1 MRNSSS
7 NYSLQRDF
15 QKLES
20 RIDSIELRN
29 KSGIR
34 NNKKE
39 ETAYSRIDNK
49 ENYSIQ
55 TTKNQLFS
63 YGAKYQH
70 KLQMQKSK
78 VEIPVIEVKRVDDK
92 KKLNVIFKFY
102 ASFGD
107 RTNIDY
113 IRSNKIHKLMSDS
126 QIKFQKQDQQYID
139 LLFVKANRNKP
150 NMDFENFYYF
160 LELLSET
167 LYGDQNSFQILM
179 DNHLTPLYENIIS
192 STDLGDEETKL
203 SQDIDPVCLKL
214 IQVVIQPIT
223 FIYNKYF
230 PPQFKNFNLKDQQ
243 EELMLKQQI
252 RSSLFLFLKDFE
264 ICPQF
269 ITKGSAYLLL
279 DYIQEDPNLPQIYQQ
294 KKQKSKFDINQF
306 CCYIIKLAMMT
317 LQSFDDS
324 TQEQLMITPLQKLA
338 FLFERMELSQGFNN
352 LEIPSNNSK
361 LNWKLKVPEE
371 LIELIISDPDAIQY
385 LNSTTQRMKIHHLK
399 NEEFYDEQVKRINT
413 VPTNRVRPSIQINKQ
428 FEEQCQQLFQENYTQ
443 LFNIY
448 RQYSGINQQTGQDNE
463 LVGSKWMKFL
473 KDANL
478 VNNNLIDKNS
488 KLSYQVPHNEID
500 LIFTKAC
507 TISQNNRT
515 SVPIKQKKQT
525 MNFLQFLKGLQL
537 LNNDIHVLRI
547 ILNDHVLHL
556 MSQGP
561 ENKMKDLLSQLMN
574 ILKDKEIVEFLGLL
588 HKSILVYYKQYT
600 IGKQI
605 MNFEQFLRFY
615 KDFSIFPDL
624 LTKNKIVQIFQILSK
639 LYENQENSNIKS
651 GHIDQH
657 MFVESLA
664 LSALEIT
671 YNDDENLSQIEK
683 IYFLIERL
691 NQSEGP
697 RIVQKQLGH
706 TTCPSGQDWDLLYH
720 IKKRFS
726 WLIQQQQEQ
735 LSYQQ

>member
-1 MRNSSS
+1 MRSSSS

-20 RIDSIELRN
+20 RLESIDLRN
-29 KSGIR
+29 RSGIR
-34 NNKKE
+34 DKKQDIG
-39 ETAYSRIDNK
+39 YSRIDNK
-49 ENYSIQ
+49 ENYAIQ
-55 TTKNQLFS
+55 TAKNQLFS

-78 VEIPVIEVKRVDDK
+78 VDIPVVEVKRVDDK
-92 KKLNVIFKFY
+92 KKLSIIFKFY

-126 QIKFQKQDQQYID
+126 QIKLQRQDQQQID

-160 LELLSET
+160 LELLSEN
-167 LYGDQNSFQILM
+167 LYGENSFQFLM
-179 DNHLTPLYENIIS
+179 DNHLTPLFENIIS

-203 SQDIDPVCLKL
+203 SEEIDTICVKL
-214 IQVVIQPIT
+214 MQVVIQPIT
-223 FIYNKYF
+223 VIYNKYF

-243 EELMLKQQI
+243 EELMIKQQI
-252 RSSLFLFLKDFE
+252 RSSLFLFLKEFE

-279 DYIQEDPNLPQIYQQ
+279 DYIQADQDLPQICQQQ
-294 KKQKSKFDINQF
+294 KKQKSKFDVNQF

-324 TQEQLMITPLQKLA
+324 TQEQQIITPLQKLA

-361 LNWKLKVPEE
+361 MNWKLKVPEE
-371 LIELIISDPDAIQY
+371 LIELIISDPNAIQY
-385 LNSTTQRMKIHHLK
+385 LNSSTQRMKINQLK
-399 NEEFYDEQVKRINT
+399 NEEFYEEQVKRVNT
-413 VPTNRVRPSIQINKQ
+413 IPTNRIRQSIQINKQ
-428 FEEQCQQLFQENYTQ
+428 FEEQSQQLFQENYTQ

-448 RQYSGINQQTGQDNE
+448 RQYSGISQQTGQDNE

-478 VNNNLIDKNS
+478 VNINLVEKNS
-488 KLSYQVPHNEID
+488 KFAYQIPHNEID
-500 LIFTKAC
+500 LIFAKAC
-507 TISQNNRT
+507 TAYQNNRA

-525 MNFLQFLKGLQL
+525 MNFIQFLKGIQL
-537 LNNDIHVLRI
+537 LTNDINVLKT
-547 ILNDHVLHL
+547 ILNHHILHL
-556 MSQGP
+556 MGQGS
-561 ENKMKDLLSQLMN
+561 ENKIKDLLSQLMN
-574 ILKDKEIVEFLGLL
+574 LLKDKEIVEFLGLL
-588 HKSILVYYKQYT
+588 HKSILVYYKHYT
-600 IGKQI
+600 ISKQV

-639 LYENQENSNIKS
+639 LYENQENSNLKS
-651 GHIDQH
+651 GLIDQH

-664 LSALEIT
+664 LSALEIS
-671 YNDDENLSQIEK
+671 YNDDENLSQLEK
-683 IYFLIERL
+683 IYYLIERL
-691 NQSEGP
+691 NQSDGP

-720 IKKRFS
+720 IKKKFS
-726 WLIQQQQEQ
+726 WLIQQQEQ
-735 LSYQQ
+735 VSYQQ

>member
-1 MRNSSS
+1 MRSSSS

-20 RIDSIELRN
+20 RLDSIELRN
-29 KSGIR
+29 RSGIR
-34 NNKKE
+34 SKKE
-39 ETAYSRIDNK
+39 ESAYSRIDNK

-63 YGAKYQH
+63 YGAKYQQ

-78 VEIPVIEVKRVDDK
+78 VEIPVVEVKRVDDK
-92 KKLNVIFKFY
+92 KKLSVIFKFY

-126 QIKFQKQDQQYID
+126 QIRLQKQDQQQID

-167 LYGDQNSFQILM
+167 LYGEDNSFQILM

-203 SQDIDPVCLKL
+203 SQEIDPICLKL
-214 IQVVIQPIT
+214 MQVVIQPIT

-252 RSSLFLFLKDFE
+252 RSSLFLFLKEFE

-279 DYIQEDPNLPQIYQQ
+279 DSIQADPNLPQICQQ
-294 KKQKSKFDINQF
+294 KKQKSKFDVNQF

-324 TQEQLMITPLQKLA
+324 AQEQQMITPLQKLA

-361 LNWKLKVPEE
+361 MNWKLKVPEE

-413 VPTNRVRPSIQINKQ
+413 VPTNRIRPSIQINKQ

-478 VNNNLIDKNS
+478 VNINLIDKNS
-488 KLSYQVPHNEID
+488 KLSYQIPHNEID

-537 LNNDIHVLRI
+537 LTNDIHVLKI
-547 ILNDHVLHL
+547 ILNDHILHL

-664 LSALEIT
+664 LSALEIS

-726 WLIQQQQEQ
+726 WLIQQQEQ
-735 LSYQQ
+735 VSYEQ

>member
-1 MRNSSS
+1 MRSSSS
-7 NYSLQRDF
+7 NYSLQRDI
-15 QKLES
+15 QKIES
-20 RIDSIELRN
+20 IDLRN
-29 KSGIR
+29 RSGIR
-34 NNKKE
+34 NKKE
-39 ETAYSRIDNK
+39 ENAYSRIDNK

-55 TTKNQLFS
+55 TGKNQLFS

-78 VEIPVIEVKRVDDK
+78 VEIPVVEIKRVDDK
-92 KKLNVIFKFY
+92 KQLSVIFKFY

-113 IRSNKIHKLMSDS
+113 IRSNKVHKLMSDS
-126 QIKFQKQDQQYID
+126 QIKLQRQDQQQID

-160 LELLSET
+160 LELLSEI
-167 LYGDQNSFQILM
+167 LYGENSFQILM

-203 SQDIDPVCLKL
+203 SQEIDPICVKL
-214 IQVVIQPIT
+214 MQVVIQPIT

-252 RSSLFLFLKDFE
+252 RSSLFLFLKEFE

-279 DYIQEDPNLPQIYQQ
+279 DYIQADLNLPQICQL
-294 KKQKSKFDINQF
+294 KKQKSKFDLNQF

-324 TQEQLMITPLQKLA
+324 TQEQQIITPLQKLA

-361 LNWKLKVPEE
+361 INWKLKVPEE
-371 LIELIISDPDAIQY
+371 LIELIISEPDAIQY
-385 LNSTTQRMKIHHLK
+385 LNSTTQRMKIHQLK
-399 NEEFYDEQVKRINT
+399 NEEFCDEQVKRINT

-448 RQYSGINQQTGQDNE
+448 RQYSGISQQTGQDNE

-478 VNNNLIDKNS
+478 VNINLIDKNS
-488 KLSYQVPHNEID
+488 KLSYQIPHNEID

-537 LNNDIHVLRI
+537 ITNDIHVLKT
-547 ILNDHVLHL
+547 ILYDHVLHL

-574 ILKDKEIVEFLGLL
+574 LLKDKEIVEFLGLL
-588 HKSILVYYKQYT
+588 HKSILVYYKHYT

-651 GHIDQH
+651 GNIDQH

-664 LSALEIT
+664 LSALEIL
-671 YNDDENLSQIEK
+671 YNDDENLSQLEK

-691 NQSEGP
+691 NQSDGP

-706 TTCPSGQDWDLLYH
+706 TKCPSGQDWDLLYH
-720 IKKRFS
+720 IRKRFS
-726 WLIQQQQEQ
+726 WLIQQQEQVSQEQ
-735 LSYQQ
+735 

>member
-1 MRNSSS
+1 MRSSSS

-15 QKLES
+15 QKFESRLES
-20 RIDSIELRN
+20 SDLRN
-29 KSGIR
+29 RSGIR
-34 NNKKE
+34 DKKQDIGY
-39 ETAYSRIDNK
+39 TRIDNK
-49 ENYSIQ
+49 ENYQIQ
-55 TTKNQLFS
+55 TGKNQLFS

-78 VEIPVIEVKRVDDK
+78 VEIPVVEVKRVDDK
-92 KKLNVIFKFY
+92 KKLSVIFKFY

-126 QIKFQKQDQQYID
+126 QIKLQRQDQQQID

-160 LELLSET
+160 LELLSEN
-167 LYGDQNSFQILM
+167 LYGENSFQVLM
-179 DNHLTPLYENIIS
+179 DDHLTPLYENIIS

-203 SQDIDPVCLKL
+203 SQEIDAVCVKL

-252 RSSLFLFLKDFE
+252 RSSLFLFLKEFE

-279 DYIQEDPNLPQIYQQ
+279 DYIQADQNLPQICQQ
-294 KKQKSKFDINQF
+294 KKQKSKFDLNQF

-324 TQEQLMITPLQKLA
+324 TQEQQIITPLQKLA

-361 LNWKLKVPEE
+361 MNWKLKVPEE
-371 LIELIISDPDAIQY
+371 LIELVISDPDAIQY
-385 LNSTTQRMKIHHLK
+385 LNSTTQRMKINQLK

-413 VPTNRVRPSIQINKQ
+413 VPTNRIRPSIQINKQ

-448 RQYSGINQQTGQDNE
+448 RQYSGISQSTGQDNE

-478 VNNNLIDKNS
+478 VNFNLVEKNS
-488 KLSYQVPHNEID
+488 KLSYQIPHNEID
-500 LIFTKAC
+500 LIFAKAC
-507 TISQNNRT
+507 TICQNHRT
-515 SVPIKQKKQT
+515 SVPMKQKKQT
-525 MNFLQFLKGLQL
+525 MNFIQFLKGIQL
-537 LNNDIHVLRI
+537 LTNDIHVLKT
-547 ILNDHVLHL
+547 ILNNHVLHL

-574 ILKDKEIVEFLGLL
+574 LLKDREIVEFLGLL
-588 HKSILVYYKQYT
+588 HKSILVYYRQYT
-600 IGKQI
+600 IGKQV
-605 MNFEQFLRFY
+605 MNFEQFQRFY

-639 LYENQENSNIKS
+639 LYENQENQNIK
-651 GHIDQH
+651 GGLIDQH

-664 LSALEIT
+664 LSALEIS
-671 YNDDENLSQIEK
+671 YNDDENLSQLEK

-691 NQSEGP
+691 NQSDGP

-726 WLIQQQQEQ
+726 WLIQQQEQ
-735 LSYQQ
+735 VSYEQ